1 MKVTTFGE
9 HIRSLR
15 ENADLTLKV
24 VAEQLN
30 IDTSLLGKIE
40 RNERNPSKNVIKKL
54 AEIFGEDEDFLVSE
68 HLSDQIAFKV
78 LKEDS
83 DTEVLKVAEEKVKYL
98 KSKKNG

>member
-9 HIRSLR
+9 HIRELR
-15 ENADLTLKV
+15 ENAGLTLKV
-24 VAEQLN
+24 VAGQLN

-78 LKEDS
+78 LNEDS